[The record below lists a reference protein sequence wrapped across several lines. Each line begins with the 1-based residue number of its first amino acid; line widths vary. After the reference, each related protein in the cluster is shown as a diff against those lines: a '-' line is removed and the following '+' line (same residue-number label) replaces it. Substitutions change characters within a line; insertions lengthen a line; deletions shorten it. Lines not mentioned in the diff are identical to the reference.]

1 MSVRPPC
8 VLIAPTACYSIRA
21 IKLKEKWQQLD
32 ILLQQFVM
40 VFCIVDHVVMQM
52 LNALMAQ
59 KLARWWCQ
67 SAAAA
72 AAIFAFLSSS
82 CPWSIVRCRCHACR
96 LLFYDEDGRKKEIW
110 LRKKLWQ
117 HNEAAVLHLNN
128 YPFFGGKAAV
138 FTHVSCSKLSPAYK
152 ISRSRTAEPLTLAL
166 VLNESWKLW
175 RRVLGSNFGGLFILF
190 GQLFLLAWY
199 TKEAWEREF
208 PGADLRTQHN
218 LV

>member
-40 VFCIVDHVVMQM
+40 VFYIVDHVVMQM

-166 VLNESWKLW
+166 NSTQWELETMKTSLGQQFRWAFYTIWPAFSACLVYKRSVRTRISWCCRLTY
-175 RRVLGSNFGGLFILF
+175 
-190 GQLFLLAWY
+190 A
-199 TKEAWEREF
+199 A
-208 PGADLRTQHN
+208 
-218 LV
+218 